1 MATVSF
7 QGTTKRFGDVTAVDA
22 LNLDVEDGEFL
33 VLLGPSGCGKTTA
46 LRMVAGLEDV
56 SEGIIAIDGND
67 VTGLEPQDRDV
78 AMVFQS
84 YALYP
89 HLSVARNIEFP
100 LRKRISSKEER
111 QRRVLDVAKSLDLD
125 EYLDRKPGQLSG
137 GQRQRVAL
145 ARAIV
150 RQPAAFLMD
159 EPLSNLDAKLR
170 IQTRAEI
177 VALQA
182 RLGTTTL
189 YVTHDQVEA
198 MTMGH
203 RIAVMNDGILQQVAT
218 PSALYENPQN
228 VFVARFVGNPGMN
241 IVTGVV
247 DSAARSIHLGG
258 VDASPGF
265 LHDDAY
271 QFNGPLSLGF
281 RPESVALSSTG
292 LPGSVSLIERLGSEV
307 HVVVTI
313 ETGEILTV
321 RQAANEVIPSLGDS
335 VHLAVTGKVLAFDAQ
350 TGERR

>member
-1 MATVSF
+1 
-7 QGTTKRFGDVTAVDA
+7 
-22 LNLDVEDGEFL
+22 
-33 VLLGPSGCGKTTA
+33 
-46 LRMVAGLEDV
+46 
-56 SEGIIAIDGND
+56 
-67 VTGLEPQDRDV
+67 
-78 AMVFQS
+78 
-84 YALYP
+84 
-89 HLSVARNIEFP
+89 
-100 LRKRISSKEER
+100 
-111 QRRVLDVAKSLDLD
+111 
-125 EYLDRKPGQLSG
+125 
-137 GQRQRVAL
+137 
-145 ARAIV
+145 
-150 RQPAAFLMD
+150 MD

-247 DSAARSIHLGG
+247 DSEARSIHLGG